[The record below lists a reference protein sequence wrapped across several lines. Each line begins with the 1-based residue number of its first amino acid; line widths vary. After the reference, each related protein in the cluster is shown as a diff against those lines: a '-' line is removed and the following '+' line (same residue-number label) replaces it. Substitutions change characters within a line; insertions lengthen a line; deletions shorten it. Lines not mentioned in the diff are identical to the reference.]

1 MRTDLV
7 LVIGIFLMIFSVDGI
22 LFSNSILPECIG
34 FTGMGWFVF
43 ILKPFDAV
51 TALSNHECFPTFCV
65 QTVSGVL
72 FIVGL
77 ALIVRLMI
85 KRKKN
90 QLSRGLIGK

>member
-7 LVIGIFLMIFSVDGI
+7 LIIGIFLMIFSVDGI
-22 LFSNSILPECIG
+22 LFSDSILPECTG
-34 FTGMGWFVF
+34 FTGMGWFVL
-43 ILKPFDAV
+43 ISKPFGAV
-51 TALSNHECFPTFCV
+51 TVLPNHECFSAFCV

-77 ALIVRLMI
+77 ALIVHLMI

-90 QLSRGLIGK
+90 QLNGGLIGK